1 MQTLV
6 NQDRWGKLQM
16 EAAVKLSQRMKF
28 QLLESAA
35 LALGNAPDCGQQNNR
50 IVPDFFTYFAGC

>member
-1 MQTLV
+1 
-6 NQDRWGKLQM
+6 M

-35 LALGNAPDCGQQNNR
+35 LNLANAPDCGQQNNR
-50 IVPDFFTYFAGC
+50 IIEDFFTYISGW